1 VLDIV
6 QQLCIG
12 GCCITF
18 LFLQT
23 IRLASAT
30 SFQLQKTAFSH
41 LSRKM
46 VPRSSRQRE
55 PPVGI
60 ARSCIRD
67 SKFSTEGFLNEN
79 TSNSFTAEKQ
89 VPLCPSLF
97 TPTDISPTNPTAYG
111 TLLRIDNGS
120 KDVAKEGTKIHMTEF
135 SSFGTKR

>member
-1 VLDIV
+1 L
-6 QQLCIG
+6 
-12 GCCITF
+12 
-18 LFLQT
+18 
-23 IRLASAT
+23 SA
-30 SFQLQKTAFSH
+30 
-41 LSRKM
+41 
-46 VPRSSRQRE
+46 
-55 PPVGI
+55 
-60 ARSCIRD
+60 
-67 SKFSTEGFLNEN
+67 EGFLNEN